1 MSFAVGII
9 ILLLGVVLS
18 IGLHEIGHMLPAKL
32 CGVKVPEYSIGFG
45 PTLWKTKRGET
56 TYFVKAI
63 PLGGYVRMAGMLPPA
78 KGVPTRD
85 ANGYL
90 SWAEE
95 AREEARKDI
104 GPGEERRAFSAL
116 PAWKKLI
123 IMFGDA

>member
-56 TYFVKAI
+56 T
-63 PLGGYVRMAGMLPPA
+63 P
-78 KGVPTRD
+78 
-85 ANGYL
+85 
-90 SWAEE
+90 
-95 AREEARKDI
+95 
-104 GPGEERRAFSAL
+104 L
-116 PAWKKLI
+116 PARAVRVSATWP
-123 IMFGDA
+123 M